1 MTKDKI
7 IKKFARMPWE
17 PWLHRRFD
25 PLVTYLLMVGALRSV
40 YKTQGID
47 GEFPTALYDTDD
59 WYSTSEMFHLG
70 AKEAEQYLQQ
80 KDIITLTRQCED
92 LLVNGRAT
100 IQRLLS
106 APRDP
111 REDYRK
117 VIEVIRPVNVYAWVA
132 HGSEAYYHGIIR
144 EACRS
149 YVPEEKLETFV
160 GDISFPSKKNSLA
173 LMEDDMRAGVDV
185 KTLHEKYSWIKA
197 RGGFRP
203 GYTREEIRA
212 LQKETIRKS
221 PEARRISDI
230 PAPLQRLVREVQE
243 LVYLRTLRTD
253 VLWELY
259 HLAQPIFDRA
269 ATAFGVPSVKNCIP
283 EDLLRGIVRP
293 LPHAYAI
300 LKYYDEI
307 IVTDSII
314 QQKITAT
321 EDIAHGV
328 SAYKGY
334 AQGVVKVV
342 LTPQD
347 INKLKTGDI
356 LITNMTVPAYLSAMR
371 RAAAFVTDE
380 GGITC
385 HAAILSREL
394 KKPCVIGTKIA
405 TKIFKDGDMVEVDA
419 NKGIVRKL

>member
-1 MTKDKI
+1 
-7 IKKFARMPWE
+7 
-17 PWLHRRFD
+17 
-25 PLVTYLLMVGALRSV
+25 
-40 YKTQGID
+40 
-47 GEFPTALYDTDD
+47 
-59 WYSTSEMFHLG
+59 
-70 AKEAEQYLQQ
+70 
-80 KDIITLTRQCED
+80 
-92 LLVNGRAT
+92 
-100 IQRLLS
+100 
-106 APRDP
+106 
-111 REDYRK
+111 
-117 VIEVIRPVNVYAWVA
+117 
-132 HGSEAYYHGIIR
+132 
-144 EACRS
+144 
-149 YVPEEKLETFV
+149 
-160 GDISFPSKKNSLA
+160 
-173 LMEDDMRAGVDV
+173 
-185 KTLHEKYSWIKA
+185 
-197 RGGFRP
+197 
-203 GYTREEIRA
+203 
-212 LQKETIRKS
+212 
-221 PEARRISDI
+221 
-230 PAPLQRLVREVQE
+230 
-243 LVYLRTLRTD
+243 

-269 ATAFGVPSVKNCIP
+269 AKVFGVPSVKDCIP